1 MKIVIDL
8 DRALADGRLTA
19 EEAAR
24 LRAIAA
30 GQTSFLAANL
40 VTGFGIV
47 AVAGGLVALFA
58 SVIAVATVGLALALA
73 GAAIALNAAD
83 RWRLLGQILLVV
95 GSLMLGGLVA
105 EWEGSREAFLV
116 CLPCSPARGFW
127 PATRSSSCSRLLAL
141 SALLGAR
148 AGHWHATYALGLEA
162 PGLTIVAFT
171 GLGIALY
178 ALSRRVSVEWSGLAI
193 AACRT
198 CVLLVNLGFWIGSL
212 WGDRSLGVALPP
224 VALAVGWALAI
235 AAGAR
240 LGVAGGTALARGDR
254 GRVRGHPRLHPM
266 VRAHRRLAGVSRARG
281 RARDRHGLRLALAP
295 RRPAPAGLK
304 ASRNHPPRHPFR

>member
-24 LRAIAA
+24 LRVIAA

-58 SVIAVATVGLALALA
+58 SVIAVATVGLVLALA

-95 GSLMLGGLVA
+95 GSLMLGGGLVA

-116 CLPCSPARGFW
+116 CLVLFAGAGLLARNMLLVVL
-127 PATRSSSCSRLLAL
+127 AVLAL

-162 PGLTIVAFT
+162 PGLTIVVFT

-178 ALSRRVSVEWSGLAI
+178 ALSRRVSAEWSGLAI

-235 AAGAR
+235 AAGLAWAWR
-240 LGVAGGTALARGDR
+240 AERRWLVVTAAVFGGIHFFTQWFALIGASPVSVVLGGALVIAMGF
-254 GRVRGHPRLHPM
+254 
-266 VRAHRRLAGVSRARG
+266 
-281 RARDRHGLRLALAP
+281 GLRSLLAA
-295 RRPAPAGLK
+295 RPQPA
-304 ASRNHPPRHPFR
+304 